1 MLFTRAVNR
10 AGTFKT
16 KAAEAASSGSHIFS
30 AVYII
35 KDVLIKK
42 SNQDK
47 TDCYF
52 LWGVQYS
59 YFFIAFQSNV
69 TFLKRVCFDD
79 KYNLCI
85 QWDER
90 ELSIIGCHNFPN

>member
-16 KAAEAASSGSHIFS
+16 KAHICS

-52 LWGVQYS
+52 L
-59 YFFIAFQSNV
+59 
-69 TFLKRVCFDD
+69 
-79 KYNLCI
+79 
-85 QWDER
+85 
-90 ELSIIGCHNFPN
+90 